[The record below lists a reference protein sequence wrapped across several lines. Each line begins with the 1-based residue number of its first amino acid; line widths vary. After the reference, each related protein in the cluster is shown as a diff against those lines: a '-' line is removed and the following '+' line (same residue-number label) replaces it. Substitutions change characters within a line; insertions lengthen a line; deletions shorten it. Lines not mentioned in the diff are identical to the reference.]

1 MIKLAVDEN
10 LVSRIRDVLNIA
22 FNNSKDTYDGDAKAK
37 SDLVNYLLNCDDALY
52 ISAMVGQINKST
64 KKTDIPL
71 QVPMDVTVVPTVEY
85 TNVNDAVY
93 LGLELTFTVPDMAT
107 LGKEYIDAIEY
118 TVYSRNNNKQT
129 ILRKRIN
136 PEYTAPHKRLDIS
149 YIITIGKIQLYE
161 GFKPIYADDE
171 YILHQKMHDP
181 YTVEIIGGVD
191 ND

>member
-10 LVSRIRDVLNIA
+10 LVSRVRDVLNIA
-22 FNNSKDTYDGDAKAK
+22 FNNSKDTYNDDAKV
-37 SDLVNYLLNCDDALY
+37 DFVDYLLNGDDTLY
-52 ISAMVGQINKST
+52 VSAIVGQINKST
-64 KKTDIPL
+64 KKADIPL
-71 QVPMDVTVVPTVEY
+71 QVPMNVTVVPTVEY

-93 LGLELTFTVPDMAT
+93 LGLELTFTVHGMVA

-118 TVYSRNNNKQT
+118 AVYSRNNNKRT

-136 PEYTAPHKRLDIS
+136 PEYAAPHKRLDIS

-171 YILHQKMHDP
+171 YVLHQKTHDP
-181 YTVEIIGGVD
+181 YTVEIID
-191 ND
+191 NWRGKQ